1 MKQAINAILFLILLS
16 VIAAMLFMPLA
27 HATGTPQV
35 DPASSVA
42 SSTAS
47 AAAKASSQS
56 SSAID
61 LSLMNA
67 PTQSYRGGES
77 YALAAPAAAA
87 PLPSGLCPKGDSESF
102 SIIWGLVSWAK
113 SSTRTEMECLDKVLA
128 MLGATAQKPVVVNY
142 IQPTPPVDPK
152 PAVVPV
158 EPARLVGDAPA
169 ACEPPVN
176 TKPKPA
182 APKKHVNAPKVCK

>member
-1 MKQAINAILFLILLS
+1 MKQAINFILFLILLS

-27 HATGTPQV
+27 HATGKPWV

-42 SSTAS
+42 NSAAS
-47 AAAKASSQS
+47 ATAGAKAGA

-128 MLGATAQKPVVVNY
+128 MLRDTSPKYAVAQPAITNYLAHPEPVKPESSRLDEKPALAVACEAK
-142 IQPTPPVDPK
+142 PPK
-152 PAVVPV
+152 P
-158 EPARLVGDAPA
+158 
-169 ACEPPVN
+169 
-176 TKPKPA
+176 
-182 APKKHVNAPKVCK
+182 APKKHIKAPKVCK